1 MDLTATILSV
11 LLAYLAG
18 SVPSAIWAGKL
29 FHGIDIREHGSGNAG
44 ATNTIR
50 VLGWKTGI
58 PVLIAD
64 LGKGWLASSLPLFL
78 HAAERGSDQLLIIQ
92 IVCGLV
98 AIAGHVFPVLAGFRG
113 GKGVATTFGVLLAL
127 QPWLTLACV
136 GIFLVVLVISGYVS
150 LSSIISAIAFPL
162 LLMTLF
168 HTESLL
174 FKIFSVVIA
183 VALVIT
189 HYQNIGRL
197 IRGEEKKFISR
208 KKT

>member
-1 MDLTATILSV
+1 
-11 LLAYLAG
+11 
-18 SVPSAIWAGKL
+18 
-29 FHGIDIREHGSGNAG
+29 
-44 ATNTIR
+44 
-50 VLGWKTGI
+50 
-58 PVLIAD
+58 
-64 LGKGWLASSLPLFL
+64 
-78 HAAERGSDQLLIIQ
+78 
-92 IVCGLV
+92 
-98 AIAGHVFPVLAGFRG
+98 
-113 GKGVATTFGVLLAL
+113 VATTFGVLLAL